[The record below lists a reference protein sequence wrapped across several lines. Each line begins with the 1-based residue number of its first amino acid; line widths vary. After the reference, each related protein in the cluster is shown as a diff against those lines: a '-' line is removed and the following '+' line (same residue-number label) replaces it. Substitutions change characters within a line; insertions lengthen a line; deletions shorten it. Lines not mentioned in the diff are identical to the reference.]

1 MPNTAPRTSAART
14 TLLSTLSAAER
25 RAFLQEQ
32 LDQSAVFRQICCAHN
47 GVPGPIAPN
56 VIGDPPTEA
65 EYAMAAQDAGVS
77 VEEVKRREAAAR
89 REALVEVRE
98 QVINQRELE
107 IEAAQRRLT
116 PSPAAGNTTTDS
128 VTAKDTTTNAS
139 PAQSSMSPLKTAGLA
154 AAGTGAAMAAGA
166 YLAVTLLSPDPEP
179 TPLPQPVPATESND
193 SVVTTDTEVLS
204 LLHSQGL
211 SAPQTP
217 LGENILRAFKV
228 KPELRQEIMEQIE
241 DTLRNE

>member
-14 TLLSTLSAAER
+14 TLLSTMSAAER

-47 GVPGPIAPN
+47 GVTGPIEPN
-56 VIGDPPTEA
+56 VIGDPPTDA
-65 EYAMAAQDAGVS
+65 EYATAAKDAGIP
-77 VEEVKRREAAAR
+77 VEEAKRREEAAR

-98 QVINQRELE
+98 QVINQREQE
-107 IEAAQRRLT
+107 IEAAQRRLSLAPDT
-116 PSPAAGNTTTDS
+116 PAPAATSPTTPAPD
-128 VTAKDTTTNAS
+128 TATS
-139 PAQSSMSPLKTAGLA
+139 RVGMSPLKTAGLA
-154 AAGTGAAMAAGA
+154 AAGTGTAMAAGA
-166 YLAVTLLSPDPEP
+166 YLAMALLAPEP
-179 TPLPQPVPATESND
+179 EPAPLPQPVPITESTGGE
-193 SVVTTDTEVLS
+193 VTTDAEVLS

-217 LGENILRAFKV
+217 LGENILKAFKV

-241 DTLRNE
+241 ETLRNE